1 MPQFQTFN
9 STQVTM
15 KVRHALPTAWTEEN
29 PILAAGEY
37 GLEDTTFLLKI
48 GDGKTEWNSLH
59 YLNKLN
65 PIYFDYLE
73 DGTVTFSA
81 SFQAL
86 MDEFVP
92 KHNAVVPSLTITN
105 NPTNDTDAV
114 TKMYVDKAVREAGVL
129 HHTVVTVLPDPEDAD
144 PNTIYMI
151 RNGDTY
157 EQYMLMDGEL
167 EPLGSIV
174 IDIQPATLTTLGGV
188 RGSRADNHIYV
199 TQQGFM
205 TLNRVSTS
213 LLYVPEGDK
222 LILCGGDAQEV

>member
-1 MPQFQTFN
+1 
-9 STQVTM
+9 
-15 KVRHALPTAWTEEN
+15 
-29 PILAAGEY
+29 
-37 GLEDTTFLLKI
+37 
-48 GDGKTEWNSLH
+48 
-59 YLNKLN
+59 
-65 PIYFDYLE
+65 
-73 DGTVTFSA
+73 
-81 SFQAL
+81 

-114 TKMYVDKAVREAGVL
+114 TKMYVDKDVREPGVL
-129 HHTVVTVLPDPEDAD
+129 HHAVVTVLPDPEDAD

-167 EPLGSIV
+167 EPLDSIV
-174 IDIQPATLTTLGGV
+174 IDIQPVTLTTLGGV

-199 TQQGFM
+199 SQQGFM

-222 LILCGGDAQEV
+222 LILCGGDA